1 MRPSEIGVAFALLVL
16 GSYLA
21 ACPRYT
27 GSLLPGALPGKPNYC
42 TFYGRVA
49 AECKC
54 EYKVE
59 LGSKERRWCAVR
71 FSTTVYSAVYDH
83 VIHLP
88 CDGTAEVCGETLTCL
103 CDPQDEPGFDLI
115 LRPLGAGDAASDAGA
130 P

>member
-1 MRPSEIGVAFALLVL
+1 MRADRVGAAFAIAILVL
-16 GSYLA
+16 ESHLM
-21 ACPRYT
+21 ACTRYV

-54 EYKVE
+54 EYKVD
-59 LGSKERRWCAVR
+59 LGSNERQWCTVR

-83 VIHLP
+83 VIYLR
-88 CDGTAEVCGETLTCL
+88 CGGTADVCGETLTCL
-103 CDPQDEPGFDLI
+103 CEREDEPRFDLI
-115 LRPLGAGDAASDAGA
+115 LRPLGPPDSGT